1 MPERAQAQQQQ
12 RLQQHSQQQQQ
23 QQQQQQLS
31 NVVDLSQDAPPT
43 STGIVGLRTSS
54 SSSGGGVGQA
64 SAAMPAAHADAGP
77 PQAAKPLRSS
87 KDLKARLM
95 ATLQAIKAAESGG
108 YFNRQEVEKVG
119 RHTHTHSFCQLP
131 DSGCRCACWLPEGCE
146 ECLKPLCAAE

>member
-12 RLQQHSQQQQQ
+12 YLQQYSQQQQQ
-23 QQQQQQLS
+23 QQQLI
-31 NVVDLSQDAPPT
+31 NVVDLSQDAPQT

-54 SSSGGGVGQA
+54 SSSNGGGGQA
-64 SAAMPAAHADAGP
+64 SAAMPAAHADAEP
-77 PQAAKPLRSS
+77 PQAAKPQRSS

-119 RHTHTHSFCQLP
+119 RHTHTASVCCLTQAAGVP
-131 DSGCRCACWLPEGCE
+131 AG
-146 ECLKPLCAAE
+146 CLKVVRSA